1 MLDTLLSA
9 EANNNQ
15 INDEGIK
22 EEVNT
27 FTFEG
32 FDTSSTGMTFIL
44 LLIATYQDAQQKI
57 YEEIQELYR
66 KMLNSRLGNTFRSL
80 KLSLTIFQN

>member
-9 EANNNQ
+9 QANHQ

-32 FDTSSTGMTFIL
+32 YDTSSTAMTFIL
-44 LLIATYQDAQQKI
+44 FLIATHQDAQQMI
-57 YEEIQELYR
+57 VEEIEA
-66 KMLNSRLGNTFRSL
+66 LNS
-80 KLSLTIFQN
+80 K